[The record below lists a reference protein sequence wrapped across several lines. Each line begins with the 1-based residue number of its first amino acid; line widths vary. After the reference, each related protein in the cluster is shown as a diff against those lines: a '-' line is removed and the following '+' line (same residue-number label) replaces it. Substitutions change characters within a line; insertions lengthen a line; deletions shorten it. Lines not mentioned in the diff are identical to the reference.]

1 MVELK
6 LNDIDIHKLLSIIE
20 ELREMGWKN
29 GVDFDFAYY
38 KPSYDNFSYE
48 AVTQRHVIFT
58 FYNESNASYFM
69 LRWG

>member
-20 ELREMGWKN
+20 ELREMGWKT